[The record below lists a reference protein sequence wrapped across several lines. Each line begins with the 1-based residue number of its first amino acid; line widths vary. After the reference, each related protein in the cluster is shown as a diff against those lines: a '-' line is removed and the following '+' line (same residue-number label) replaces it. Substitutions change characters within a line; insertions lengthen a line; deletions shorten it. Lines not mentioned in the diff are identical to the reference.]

1 MAHHLSRDARLDTSG
16 PRRRSCTEP
25 ALTLPTAQIFLLS
38 PASCSGRRAGVLMKE
53 GSALPLAARLRDGT
67 LTLGEGFSFMSSL
80 YFRGKLT
87 YARTFGRTATPL
99 GSSVLVITPTRGL
112 QPPEMLLTTD
122 LIQEFA
128 SVDLGSA
135 DDRYRVPLERDLVS
149 LASSLPRDGRAILLG
164 SVATAKYVDPL
175 VEKLGGRLH
184 YPPSFVGRGDMSRG
198 GLLLRSAAARTELE
212 YAVLEV
218 DSPRR
223 GARPPRLPKV

>member
-1 MAHHLSRDARLDTSG
+1 
-16 PRRRSCTEP
+16 
-25 ALTLPTAQIFLLS
+25 LPTAQIFLLS
-38 PASCSGRRAGVLMKE
+38 PASCGGRRAGVLMME
-53 GSALPLAARLRDGT
+53 GSALPLAGRLRDGT

-87 YARTFGRTATPL
+87 YARTFGRAATPL

-135 DDRYRVPLERDLVS
+135 GDRYRVPLERDLVS